1 MRHLLLSVHLL
12 CAVAWVGGMFFAY
25 FCLRPA
31 AAEVLAPPQR
41 LPLMAASFDRF
52 LRYMAVAVL
61 LILAS
66 GWGLLQPVGL
76 AAAPLGW
83 HLMLGG
89 GLVMSAVF
97 AIIFFRGF
105 PLLKARCSAQ
115 DWPAAA
121 QALQRIRQLVA
132 VNLSLGVAVVIAAAT
147 AR

>member
-1 MRHLLLSVHLL
+1 MRQLLLSVHLL

-31 AAEVLAPPQR
+31 AAEVLVPPQR

-66 GWGLLQPVGL
+66 GWGLLLPVGL

-89 GLVMSAVF
+89 GLVMAAVF
-97 AIIFFRGF
+97 ALIFFRWF
-105 PLLKARCSAQ
+105 PVLKARCSAQ

-121 QALQRIRQLVA
+121 QALNAIRQLVA
-132 VNLSLGVAVVIAAAT
+132 ANLTLGTLVIIAAAW